1 MFSLTDVK
9 EPPTSACDGYPNKVM
24 PMPLNGIKYLHK
36 KFKKMAAILSD
47 DCAASVEAIDK
58 STIHISTSQQTSS
71 SSALPE
77 APKTT
82 PDVRVAAAP
91 AAAPQSSLPECAP
104 IHLLAGARVESPH
117 IFPQQQQQPHQS
129 PHNRLPPATTMVV
142 LDEQLA
148 LSQQNRIGTAF
159 AAKTNPTAFSSAF
172 CNVRTSSVSLTSL
185 PVVAPL
191 SMAAVAAIAP
201 LVTPPVASATAA
213 TATAFVTASGAGHTS
228 SSSSSLVAEEEVGA
242 PAAVG
247 RHACPYCKLV
257 CNKPSVLQKHIRAH
271 TNERPFPCQP
281 CGFAFKTSSNLYKHR
296 RSRSHSLKLEE
307 VGVDGK
313 AATTT
318 TTVAATTAAPM
329 GAFGSHSSGS
339 RCSSASGGSSSVL
352 EEELLICDEED
363 DSQASSRDADADAS
377 SESES
382 GSSGG
387 GSSCNGKVAQPNKSI
402 YKPKFH
408 KASIYIQ
415 NNPLATIASAAS
427 LLTVSGGEHLATG
440 GSLNKFGL
448 QLKIPVAAGS
458 GSSCNSRSL
467 PSTPSPFSGSSP
479 SPEFLQRH
487 ISKLI
492 SENQAIVET
501 TDPFWSKK
509 FYSRTSK
516 ENGAVQATTVTGA
529 VTVVVSSCASIADT
543 MLNAALPKKK
553 STTTAMAVLVPA
565 AAVPISAVT
574 VDEKLAV
581 ESKLAHALLQPKVTK
596 SISMN
601 DVSGVGE
608 ESQPL
613 NLTMCKDMSPSK
625 IAERVT
631 EVIMP
636 VEMVDVKPSVEVL
649 QKQTPVRFLL

>member
-1 MFSLTDVK
+1 
-9 EPPTSACDGYPNKVM
+9 M
-24 PMPLNGIKYLHK
+24 PIPVNGIKYLHK

-47 DCAASVEAIDK
+47 DCATGVDATDK
-58 STIHISTSQQTSS
+58 SSVHISGSQQQPPQSS
-71 SSALPE
+71 CPLPA
-77 APKTT
+77 APKTS
-82 PDVRVAAAP
+82 PDVRIAAAP
-91 AAAPQSSLPECAP
+91 SAVAPLSSLPESVPTSVLCAT
-104 IHLLAGARVESPH
+104 RVEPARFSP
-117 IFPQQQQQPHQS
+117 PSQQHQNHQS
-129 PHNRLPPATTMVV
+129 PQNRISPANGLVV
-142 LDEQLA
+142 VTDDPLI
-148 LSQQNRIGTAF
+148 LSQQPSRLSTAF
-159 AAKTNPTAFSSAF
+159 AAKTNSTTFSSVY
-172 CNVRTSSVSLTSL
+172 CNARTSSVSLTSV
-185 PVVAPL
+185 PASVGV
-191 SMAAVAAIAP
+191 AAVAAVAP
-201 LVTPPVASATAA
+201 LVASPIASATAA
-213 TATAFVTASGAGHTS
+213 TAAYVAGQTS
-228 SSSSSLVAEEEVGA
+228 LAEDEAGT
-242 PAAVG
+242 PAATG

-313 AATTT
+313 
-318 TTVAATTAAPM
+318 VAATSAAAM
-329 GAFGSHSSGS
+329 VAFGSNNSGCGS
-339 RCSSASGGSSSVL
+339 RCSSASGGGGSVI
-352 EEELLICDEED
+352 EEELLMGDEED
-363 DSQASSRDADADAS
+363 DSQASSRDADAS

-387 GSSCNGKVAQPNKSI
+387 SNGKVAQPKKSI

-415 NNPLATIASAAS
+415 NNPLSSVPTAS
-427 LLTVSGGEHLATG
+427 LLSSAGEHLVSAS
-440 GSLNKFGL
+440 SLNKFGL
-448 QLKIPVAAGS
+448 QLKIPAVSS
-458 GSSCNSRSL
+458 GSRSL

-516 ENGAVQATTVTGA
+516 ESAMVASPAAAVV
-529 VTVVVSSCASIADT
+529 SCASVADT

-553 STTTAMAVLVPA
+553 VTTSAMAVSATVASATVLC
-565 AAVPISAVT
+565 AVGEE
-574 VDEKLAV
+574 EKLAN
-581 ESKLAHALLQPKVTK
+581 ESKLAHALLQPKVSK

-601 DVSGVGE
+601 DVSAIAE

-613 NLTMCKDMSPSK
+613 NLTMCKDMGPSRS
-625 IAERVT
+625 AERVT
-631 EVIMP
+631 EVAAP
-636 VEMVDVKPSVEVL
+636 VEVVDVKSKVKVL
-649 QKQTPVRFLL
+649 QKQAQVRSFQS